1 MGEITFV
8 ELITTVGF
16 PIACVIAMG
25 WFIYKIY
32 QKSIDRENEL
42 REEIK
47 ENQKINS
54 KFAEII
60 NRYSLEL
67 GEIKEDV
74 KEIKQDIIIIGEKI
88 G

>member
-1 MGEITFV
+1 MDVATIV

-16 PIACVIAMG
+16 PIVCVIAMG

-47 ENQKINS
+47 ENQKING

-67 GEIKEDV
+67 GEIKTDV
-74 KEIKQDIIIIGEKI
+74 KEIKQDIIIITEKMS
-88 G
+88 